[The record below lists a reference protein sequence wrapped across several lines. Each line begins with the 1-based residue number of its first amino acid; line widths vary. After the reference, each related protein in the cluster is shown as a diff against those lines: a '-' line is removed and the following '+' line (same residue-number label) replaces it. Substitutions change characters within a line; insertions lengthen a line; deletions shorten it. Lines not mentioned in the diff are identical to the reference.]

1 MTADPGFTRCTLETS
16 GGDYDRVVDALLDL
30 PISGWQEAGGTFTFW
45 VPQDEEASEPTLGR
59 LSALRALG
67 KLWCEPEQTGWEER
81 WRRLHRAVT
90 VGRVRVRP
98 QWVPPDAGT
107 LDVAIDIG
115 MAFGTGAHV
124 TTRRCLDE
132 LQRLPVGSLLDVG
145 TGSGVLAIAAVRLG
159 FRPVYALDHDS
170 TALTQ
175 AERNARLNEVDLFL
189 LLADVCDRT
198 VELPGTDVVVAN
210 IALKPIVALGG
221 LYALAGKQGKPR
233 PRHLLL
239 GGLLEEQV
247 DEALAAFR
255 GYELAGRE
263 SEAGWALLR
272 LRVSGAG
279 ESSESG
285 SDGTDARG
293 GAGGSSR

>member
-1 MTADPGFTRCTLETS
+1 M
-16 GGDYDRVVDALLDL
+16 
-30 PISGWQEAGGTFTFW
+30 
-45 VPQDEEASEPTLGR
+45 PQDEEASEPTLGR

-81 WRRLHRAVT
+81 WRRLHHAVT

-124 TTRRCLDE
+124 TTR
-132 LQRLPVGSLLDVG
+132 QLPRRAAAPARRGSLLDVG

-159 FRPVYALDHDS
+159 FGPVYALDHDG

-189 LLADVCDRT
+189 LLADVCDPT
-198 VELPGTDVVVAN
+198 VELPVTDVVVAN

-221 LYALAGKQGKPR
+221 LYALAAEQGKPR
-233 PRHLLL
+233 PRHIVL

-255 GYELAGRE
+255 GYELVGRE

-279 ESSESG
+279 ESGEAG
-285 SDGTDARG
+285 SDGADVPAGRGLAR
-293 GAGGSSR
+293 